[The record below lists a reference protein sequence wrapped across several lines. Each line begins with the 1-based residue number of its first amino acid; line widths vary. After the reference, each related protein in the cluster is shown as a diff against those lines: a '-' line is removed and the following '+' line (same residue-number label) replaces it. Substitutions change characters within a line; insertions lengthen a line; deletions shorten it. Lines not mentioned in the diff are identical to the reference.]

1 MNARSIV
8 PPAAD
13 VRALIAS
20 AIAGTAAVTVG
31 IGLARFAFIVIM
43 PALVAAGWFTPGETA
58 WLGAANLLGYFVGAL
73 TTHRLAHRI
82 APGNLVRL
90 AMIAATVSFFA
101 CAFDLGYAWFFGW
114 RLVSGVAGA
123 MLMVLA
129 SPTVL
134 ADTPEALRGRVNG
147 IVFTGVGIG
156 VVVAG
161 FLVPLLAQTGV
172 KQVWLGLGLVSLAM
186 TALSWRR
193 WRLAAAAH
201 PAQAAAVRDG
211 GEPPVDRRSITLLL
225 TLYALNAV
233 GFLPHT
239 VFWVDY
245 LVRALGQSL
254 TAGGLNWTVFG
265 LGALLGPV
273 VAGAAADMIGFRR
286 ALAAALAI
294 KGAAL
299 AIPLFTVA
307 PGALLASAFIVGA
320 LTPGVVTL
328 VSGAALE
335 VVGRAAHRRAWGNLT
350 LSFAC
355 SQAAMSSVM
364 AFVFAHTG
372 SYNSLFVI
380 AASALAVA
388 AVLPLFLSA
397 TKQRPVEAAV

>member
-1 MNARSIV
+1 MNARSIA
-8 PPAAD
+8 PPAAHP
-13 VRALIAS
+13 RALIAS

-82 APGNLVRL
+82 APGHLVRL

-101 CAFDLGYAWFFGW
+101 CAFDLGYIWFFGW

-156 VVVAG
+156 VVIAG
-161 FLVPLLAQTGV
+161 FLVPLLAQAGV
-172 KQVWLGLGLVSLAM
+172 EQVWLGLGFVSLGM
-186 TALSWRR
+186 TTLSWRR

-201 PAQAAAVRDG
+201 PAQAATAQDRA
-211 GEPPVDRRSITLLL
+211 EPPVDRRSITLLL

-265 LGALLGPV
+265 FGALLGPV
-273 VAGAAADMIGFRR
+273 VAGAAADMFGFRR

-294 KGAAL
+294 KGAAV

-335 VVGRAAHRRAWGNLT
+335 VVGRAAHRRVWGNLT
-350 LSFAC
+350 LAFAC
-355 SQAAMSSVM
+355 SQAAMSSIM
-364 AFVFAHTG
+364 AFIFARTG
-372 SYNSLFVI
+372 SYNSLFVV

-397 TKQRPVEAAV
+397 TKQRPMEAAV